1 MADKKRENEFLV
13 RMARELKVKE
23 PNVLIEAKQKF
34 TKEEALLWLWSIAKA
49 KFFSDVDGRK
59 LCEKEVEE
67 RKEKKE
73 TIYAYTVINLEELK
87 NRFPE
92 VITSRKLAYYRKI
105 LKGMEE
111 KIAFEV
117 NLERYLQVLE
127 ETGFEYLKEKLRIP
141 KNAKYHSIATIM
153 SVSLM
158 DEGNTLQ
165 IVFTPYVVPLLLV
178 LKKWFTLH
186 NLDEIF
192 VLNSRYSIIL
202 YRLCK
207 EKNAFGETF
216 TISTEELKGIFN
228 TEKIATGD
236 FIRRVLKPAV
246 EELNEKTSLKVSYKP
261 IRRGRG
267 GKIVAFEFKIREIP
281 KLPEIKDIIDLEKLR
296 DILSLIEID
305 GENENELSKFQDLG
319 IEIEQKE
326 EENTEE
332 FKIEKRAYRL
342 LSLKRLNP
350 AVAIWYLLHF
360 PKEKHKEIWLELTKI
375 DLSKEIKYPEK
386 FLEKQIEN
394 RDKGWDFLLKEQTQK
409 LIVDS
414 LKELVKPY
422 IEYLRDR
429 QRRREIESVTKEI
442 KEIGLNLSTDE
453 KLKVKKKIEEEF
465 NWNGRVTDLVKKLY
479 IKKDLEGLKRILE
492 IFQSIYVDNLFEDFG
507 F

>member
-1 MADKKRENEFLV
+1 MGLEKGNKCLV
-13 RMARELKVKE
+13 VKE
-23 PNVLIEAKQKF
+23 PNLFIEAIHQLSKAEQVIWF
-34 TKEEALLWLWSIAKA
+34 YALTKT
-49 KFFSDVDGRK
+49 KFFRYGDPD
-59 LCEKEVEE
+59 KELTEE
-67 RKEKKE
+67 DIEEMKKQR
-73 TIYAYTVINLEELK
+73 ISISAYTVMDLNELRREFRDYFEA
-87 NRFPE
+87 ND
-92 VITSRKLAYYRKI
+92 IAYYRKVLERMGAKNLFKVNTDHYIKTMEELGYGYMVEGLKYFKENKEIDYHAISTISQVILAKDGTLAIVFSPDVAPILLELKKRYTLYDFETI
-105 LKGMEE
+105 LKL
-111 KIAFEV
+111 KSKYSRI
-117 NLERYLQVLE
+117 LYRL
-127 ETGFEYLKEKLRIP
+127 LKEKL
-141 KNAKYHSIATIM
+141 
-153 SVSLM
+153 
-158 DEGNTLQ
+158 G
-165 IVFTPYVVPLLLV
+165 
-178 LKKWFTLH
+178 LKQTNFK
-186 NLDEIF
+186 
-192 VLNSRYSIIL
+192 
-202 YRLCK
+202 
-207 EKNAFGETF
+207 
-216 TISTEELKGIFN
+216 IS
-228 TEKIATGD
+228 
-236 FIRRVLKPAV
+236 V
-246 EELNEKTSLKVSYKP
+246 EELQNILNTKKAYRNYIHLFNSKILQPAIKEINEKTDIKVGVEA
-261 IRRGRG
+261 IRQSRG

-305 GENENELSKFQDLG
+305 GENENELSEFQDLG
-319 IEIEQKE
+319 IEIEQKD

-375 DLSKEIKYPEK
+375 DLNKEIKYPEK

-414 LKELVKPY
+414 LKELAKPY
-422 IEYLRDR
+422 VEYLRDR
-429 QRRREIESVTKEI
+429 QRRREIESITKEI